1 MKEQCPRCNE
11 YEYES
16 SYSNRQLGC
25 LIMIVVPLVIGGGAA
40 YSGMSDDMVGYLTIG
55 ALILGLFIIPTISEI
70 LSILSLF
77 INSNMPLIILFATK
91 GPSNVREEYNC
102 TKCAPHKIFTYAVLL
117 SDTPPAAIKNNL

>member
-1 MKEQCPRCNE
+1 MKKQCPRCNE

-55 ALILGLFIIPTISEI
+55 ALILGLFIISMSYLRQQKT
-70 LSILSLF
+70 LDW
-77 INSNMPLIILFATK
+77 TCK
-91 GPSNVREEYNC
+91 
-102 TKCAPHKIFTYAVLL
+102 KCGFTQ
-117 SDTPPAAIKNNL
+117 THEF